1 MWDLPTTRLEPKS
14 PALAGGFSTPEP
26 PGRPSKALVEEAALN
41 LGFAGCVEVCHIVQG
56 GKEVQKEARKGL

>member
-1 MWDLPTTRLEPKS
+1 MS